1 MPETLPALVWYIF
14 ICIMSVCG
22 FLAIWVL
29 SKIDRNQTELFNR
42 MQGVEGRLSK
52 LEGAHDVMMEMGG
65 HNYGKAGNK

>member
-42 MQGVEGRLSK
+42 MRKVEDEVSSLK
-52 LEGAHDVMMEMGG
+52 GAHDTVMAMGG
-65 HNYGKAGNK
+65 HNLGRAGK